1 LLRNDL
7 VFLEATQALNALG
20 ANAVPVNWHFA
31 SAEISYILSDCN
43 ARAVIVHSD
52 LLPRVKDVVSSDIVL
67 IEVPV
72 AGADSSDERFS
83 DQRPGDEARSEKV
96 LQWQDIAVSGVV
108 PELPDRMPNVII
120 YTSGTTGKPKGVVRK
135 PASPE
140 HATLTRKLREDV
152 YGVVPG
158 ARALLPGPLY
168 HSAPNSFGLL
178 ATRNAQLLVVMP
190 RFEPE
195 ETLRLIEQ
203 HNIDTMIM
211 VPTMFVRLLDLPE
224 AVRSRYDLSSLRFV
238 IHGAA
243 PCATDVKRRMI
254 DWFGPVINEFYGAT
268 EVGLFT
274 LCASED
280 WLRKPGTVGQAV
292 AGVDIKIL
300 DADNKTCAPGE
311 HGEIYIRNPLFPDFT
326 YHNREDDREDIER
339 DGFISCGDIG
349 YFDDEGF
356 LFLCDRAKDM
366 VISGG
371 VNIYPAEIEAVL
383 QNVDGVYD
391 CAVFGVPDAEFGE
404 SLCAVIQPQ
413 PDTAMDAE
421 SVQAALRQQLA
432 SYKVPRR
439 IEFSDDVPRDESG
452 KLFKRKL
459 RERYWLG
466 QSTNI

>member
-1 LLRNDL
+1 
-7 VFLEATQALNALG
+7 
-20 ANAVPVNWHFA
+20 
-31 SAEISYILSDCN
+31 
-43 ARAVIVHSD
+43 
-52 LLPRVKDVVSSDIVL
+52 
-67 IEVPV
+67 
-72 AGADSSDERFS
+72 
-83 DQRPGDEARSEKV
+83 
-96 LQWQDIAVSGVV
+96 
-108 PELPDRMPNVII
+108 
-120 YTSGTTGKPKGVVRK
+120 
-135 PASPE
+135 
-140 HATLTRKLREDV
+140 
-152 YGVVPG
+152 
-158 ARALLPGPLY
+158 
-168 HSAPNSFGLL
+168 
-178 ATRNAQLLVVMP
+178 
-190 RFEPE
+190 
-195 ETLRLIEQ
+195 
-203 HNIDTMIM
+203 
-211 VPTMFVRLLDLPE
+211 
-224 AVRSRYDLSSLRFV
+224 
-238 IHGAA
+238 
-243 PCATDVKRRMI
+243 MI